1 MPIARRILDALRL
14 VDSLREK
21 PADIRAPILKNAM
34 NDQEMILA
42 AAAEDEKP
50 GIVSAH
56 RILAAELRLL
66 TEKHD
71 NLASQN
77 GKSITEVKD
86 DLESQVGTVNSQIE
100 SFQTLTKSLEA
111 DKKKLEDE
119 KDQLIA
125 EKQKLVMEK
134 EEAESLLRG
143 STLRNTSLVSL
154 KSTT

>member
-21 PADIRAPILKNAM
+21 PADIRVPVLKNAM

-42 AAAEDEKP
+42 AAADDEKP

-71 NLASQN
+71 NLVNQSR
-77 GKSITEVKD
+77 KSITE
-86 DLESQVGTVNSQIE
+86 DLRSQMVTVNSEIE
-100 SFQTLTKSLEA
+100 SIQTLNKTLEA

-119 KDQLIA
+119 KHKLIA
-125 EKQKLVMEK
+125 EKQKLVMERDK
-134 EEAESLLRG
+134 AESQLRE
-143 STLRNTSLVSL
+143 SILRNTSVVSL